1 VDVLEG
7 RAPAVARAIERRDWA
22 GVRAEIGEADAAEV
36 AALLL
41 ELPKADRVLLY
52 RALPRDR
59 AADVF
64 AELDGDEKD
73 ALLRALT
80 DDETRQL
87 LASLPPDDRTHL
99 LAELPGEVVQHA
111 LTLLSPEDLAEARL
125 LLGYPEDSAG
135 RLMTPDYVAVRP
147 DWSIARVLEHIRAFG
162 RDKETINRIYVV
174 DQGWRLLDDIELR
187 RVILANPSRLVS
199 DIMDGSFVALPATS
213 DREEAVQVIQRHDLD
228 AVPVIDSTGVLVG
241 IVTVDDVLDV
251 AQEEATEDF
260 HKAGSVE
267 PIFTSIRHAS
277 AVFLFKRR
285 IGWLVV
291 LVFVNIFSGAGIAY
305 FEDTIAATVTL
316 VVFLPL
322 LIASAGNAGA
332 QAATLVVRAMATG
345 DVDLRNWL
353 ELVGKELL
361 VASALGLVMA
371 LAVSTLGVYRGGAQV
386 GLVVALTMMIVV
398 VVGSLIGL
406 SLPFLLDRFN
416 MDPATA
422 STPLVTS
429 IADIAG
435 VLIYFSMATWLLG
448 T

>member
-1 VDVLEG
+1 MEDLQEQ
-7 RAPAVARAIERRDWA
+7 AELARAIERRDWSA
-22 GVRAEIGEADAAEV
+22 IRQQLHGVDGAEV
-36 AALLL
+36 SALLL
-41 ELPKADRVLLY
+41 DMPKPDRVLLF
-52 RALPRDR
+52 RALPRDLATDAFAQLD
-59 AADVF
+59 AAD
-64 AELDGDEKD
+64 KD
-73 ALLRALT
+73 ALLRDLT
-80 DDETRQL
+80 DEETRQL
-87 LASLPPDDRTHL
+87 LASLTPDDRTHL
-99 LAELPGEVVQHA
+99 LAELPGGVVQRA

-125 LLGYPEDSAG
+125 LLGYPEDSVG

-147 DWSIARVLEHIRAFG
+147 DWTISRVLQHIRAFG

-174 DQGWRLLDDIELR
+174 DASWHLLDDLELR
-187 RVILANPSRLVS
+187 RVILAGPDSVVR
-199 DIMDGSFVALPATS
+199 DIMDGSFVSLAATA
-213 DREEAVQVIQRHDLD
+213 DREEAVDVIQRHDLD
-228 AVPVIDSTGVLVG
+228 AVPVVDSTGVLVG

-251 AQEEATEDF
+251 AELEATEDF

-267 PIFTSIRHAS
+267 PILTSIRHAS
-277 AVFLFKRR
+277 AGFLFRRR

-305 FEDTIAATVTL
+305 FEETIAATVTL
-316 VVFLPL
+316 VIFLPL

-371 LAVSTLGVYRGGAQV
+371 GAVSMLGVYRGGMQV
-386 GLVVALTMMIVV
+386 GVVVALTMVIVV

-406 SLPFLLDRFN
+406 SLPFLLDRFK

-435 VLIYFSMATWLLG
+435 VLIYFSIASWYLG
-448 T
+448 V

>member
-1 VDVLEG
+1 VEVREA
-7 RAPAVARAIERRDWA
+7 RVAAIADAIERRNWE
-22 GVRAEIGEADAAEV
+22 GVRAEIHGADGAEI
-36 AALLL
+36 AALLP
-41 ELPKADRVLLY
+41 ELPKADRVLFY

-59 AADVF
+59 AAEAF
-64 AELDGDEKD
+64 AELDRDDRD

-80 DDETRQL
+80 DEETRQL
-87 LASLPPDDRTHL
+87 LASLPPDDRAQL

-111 LTLLSPEDLAEARL
+111 LTLLSPGDLAEVRF

-147 DWSIARVLEHIRAFG
+147 DWSISRVLEHIRAFG

-174 DQGWRLLDDIELR
+174 DQNWRLLDDIELR
-187 RVILANPSRLVS
+187 RVILASPSSQVS
-199 DIMDGSFVALPATS
+199 DVMDGSYVALPATA

-228 AVPVIDSTGVLVG
+228 AVPVVDSTGVLVG

-251 AQEEATEDF
+251 AQDEATEDF
-260 HKAGSVE
+260 HKAGSVG
-267 PIFTSIRHAS
+267 PILTSIRHAS
-277 AVFLFKRR
+277 PAFLFQRR

-371 LAVSTLGVYRGGAQV
+371 LAVSMLGVYRGGAQV
-386 GLVVALTMMIVV
+386 GMVVALTMVVVV

-435 VLIYFSMATWLLG
+435 VLIYFSIARWLLG

>member
-1 VDVLEG
+1 MEE
-7 RAPAVARAIERRDWA
+7 RAAGIARAVEARDWA
-22 GVRAEIGEADAAEV
+22 ALREHIRGVDGAELAT
-36 AALLL
+36 LLL
-41 ELPKADRVLLY
+41 ELPKADRVLLF
-52 RALPRDR
+52 RALPRDL
-59 AADVF
+59 AAEAF
-64 AELDGDEKD
+64 AQLDPADKD
-73 ALLRALT
+73 ALLRDLT

-99 LAELPGEVVQHA
+99 LAELPGGVVQRA

-125 LLGYPEDSAG
+125 LLGYPEDSVG

-147 DWSIARVLEHIRAFG
+147 DWTIGRVLQHIRAFG

-174 DQGWRLLDDIELR
+174 DPSWHLLDDIELR
-187 RVILANPSRLVS
+187 RVILANPESVVR
-199 DIMDGSFVALPATS
+199 DIMDGSFVALAATA
-213 DREEAVQVIQRHDLD
+213 DREEAVAVIQRHDLD

-251 AQEEATEDF
+251 AQMEATEDF

-277 AVFLFKRR
+277 AGFLFRRR

-305 FEDTIAATVTL
+305 FEETIAATVAL
-316 VVFLPL
+316 VIFLPL

-345 DVDLRNWL
+345 DVDLKNWL

-371 LAVSTLGVYRGGAQV
+371 GAVSMLGIYRGGMQV
-386 GLVVALTMMIVV
+386 GIVVALTMIIVV

-406 SLPFLLDRFN
+406 SLPFLLDRFKL
-416 MDPATA
+416 DPATA

-435 VLIYFSMATWLLG
+435 VLIYFSIARWYLG
-448 T
+448 V